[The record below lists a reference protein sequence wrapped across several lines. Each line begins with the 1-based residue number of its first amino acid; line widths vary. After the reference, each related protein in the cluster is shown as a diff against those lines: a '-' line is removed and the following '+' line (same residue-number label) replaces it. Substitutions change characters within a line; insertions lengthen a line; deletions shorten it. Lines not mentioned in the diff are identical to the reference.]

1 MTTAALDLREH
12 HRLDDDLDSGD
23 DHAGPT
29 APGRTLRLAPEAA
42 PARPAPAPARLR
54 CADCGTVLTPDH
66 GRDADEHDPEGAA
79 EHAAPAGPAELP
91 EHAGPHEHGDAS
103 DAPVGVRLSVPV
115 HAVLPEAT
123 APFAVRVCPGSGRP
137 SDPEADAVPVA
148 EPEAPAPPALTLPPG
163 LHWRTR
169 PFSHAGS

>member
-12 HRLDDDLDSGD
+12 PRLDDDLDSGD
-23 DHAGPT
+23 DHIGPT

-42 PARPAPAPARLR
+42 PARPVPLPARLR

-66 GRDADEHDPEGAA
+66 NRDADDHDLDGTAARA
-79 EHAAPAGPAELP
+79 EHTERAGDAELD
-91 EHAGPHEHGDAS
+91 EHGDRPG
-103 DAPVGVRLSVPV
+103 APGGFGLCVPV

-123 APFAVRVCPGSGRP
+123 TPFTVQVCPGSGRP
-137 SDPEADAVPVA
+137 ADPEADAVRVP
-148 EPEAPAPPALTLPPG
+148 EPEPTAPPALTLPPG

-169 PFSHAGS
+169 PFSHTGS